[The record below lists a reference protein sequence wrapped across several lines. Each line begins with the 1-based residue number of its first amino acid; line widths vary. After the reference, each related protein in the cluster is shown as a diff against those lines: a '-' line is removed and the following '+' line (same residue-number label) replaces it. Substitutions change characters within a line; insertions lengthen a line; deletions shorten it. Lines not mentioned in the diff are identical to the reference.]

1 MCCDTYGLQTQTKK
15 RVGTLTKTPDC
26 CTYVLVATG
35 PMDLHPMASSPMAL
49 HPTYLYTADM
59 GSRPNREIPYPGVQ
73 AREFYPRGRDLGD
86 IKRLVLKRARIRTY
100 VRNRYV
106 CTYVRTYMWAH
117 PGGNSYVRTVR
128 VRTYLPSRIRD
139 TGAYVCT
146 YVRTYPRT
154 YVRTFLWA
162 LRVPF
167 AGASIPGGQISWHR
181 FGTWGCTYRLK
192 PT

>member
-1 MCCDTYGLQTQTKK
+1 M
-15 RVGTLTKTPDC
+15 GTLTKTPDC
-26 CTYVLVATG
+26 CTYVRTYVPGGYG
-35 PMDLHPMASSPMAL
+35 PDGFTPDGFEPDGFAPDIF
-49 HPTYLYTADM
+49 TYVYTADM

-100 VRNRYV
+100 IHVGTPWREFVRTYGT
-106 CTYVRTYMWAH
+106 CTYVRISH
-117 PGGNSYVRTVR
+117 HGFRTR
-128 VRTYLPSRIRD
+128 ELT
-139 TGAYVCT
+139 YVC
-146 YVRTYPRT
+146 
-154 YVRTFLWA
+154 TFLWA

-181 FGTWGCTYRLK
+181 FGTWGCTYRSK